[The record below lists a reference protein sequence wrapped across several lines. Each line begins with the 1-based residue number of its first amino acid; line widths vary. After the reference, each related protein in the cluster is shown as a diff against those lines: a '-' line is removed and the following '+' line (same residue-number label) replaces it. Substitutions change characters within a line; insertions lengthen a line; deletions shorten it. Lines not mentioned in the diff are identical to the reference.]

1 MNKTLRVMFILACI
15 FVTFASVF
23 LFLEAVVMFWAIN
36 ILFFEN
42 GDLGDAIGGVLLFI
56 YGVGAAI
63 LTGISCLAALPFD
76 IVLLKKE
83 GKKWYSLAILI
94 FIIVAIVLA
103 ILMAISLPILGNIN
117 NARQASSSSSSSS
130 I

>member
-1 MNKTLRVMFILACI
+1 MSKTSRVMFILACLFI
-15 FVTFASVF
+15 TVASVF

-63 LTGISCLAALPFD
+63 VTGVSSLAALPFD
-76 IVLLKKE
+76 IVLLRKE

-103 ILMAISLPILGNIN
+103 FLMAISLPILGNIN
-117 NARQASSSSSSSS
+117 NARRASSSSSSS